1 MITSTRRLHSVNV
14 TLCNKIKTKVTHCN
28 NKREN
33 QRIRRKLAHFVG
45 CQTLELAVF
54 DTSAVKLDG
63 ALIGRIYLMKFTAI
77 AAISSIALSS
87 ATSAIAGPEAEVLH
101 WWTSGGEAK
110 SVAVLQKE
118 FADNGGTWTDM
129 PVAGGGGDAAMAALR
144 ARVLS
149 GNAPTAVQLKGPAIQ
164 EWYEEGVL
172 ADISSVAE
180 AQGWSAVLPA
190 SIAGHM
196 KCEGSWCA
204 APVNVHRVDWIWA
217 NASVLEANGIDMP
230 STWDEFNAAAEKL
243 QAAGII
249 PLAHGGQAWQD
260 ATVFEAVALGI
271 LGANGFHKAF
281 VELDEETLTSDAMV
295 AVFDQMRKMRGYVD
309 PNFSGRDWNLAT
321 AMVMN
326 GEAAFQIMG
335 DWAKGEF
342 MAAGKV
348 PGEDFLC
355 LSTPGEGFLYN
366 VDSFAM
372 FAVDGEDKTQG
383 QNLLAELIVGQNF
396 QKVFNLNK
404 GSIPARTDV
413 ALDEFDTC
421 AHISAADMS
430 ASSLSGSL
438 LPSYAHGMAL
448 RGAQSGAITDVV
460 TAHFNSDMSSAEAVA
475 QLAKAVAN
483 SY

>member
-1 MITSTRRLHSVNV
+1 MKTSVF
-14 TLCNKIKTKVTHCN
+14 
-28 NKREN
+28 
-33 QRIRRKLAHFVG
+33 A
-45 CQTLELAVF
+45 AV
-54 DTSAVKLDG
+54 SAV
-63 ALIGRIYLMKFTAI
+63 AI
-77 AAISSIALSS
+77 TCAMPAVAE
-87 ATSAIAGPEAEVLH
+87 PQAEVLH

-110 SVAVLQKE
+110 SVAVLQQE

-129 PVAGGGGDAAMAALR
+129 PVAGGGGDAAMTALR

-172 ADISSVAE
+172 ADISAVAE
-180 AQGWSAVLPA
+180 AEGWADVLPA

-196 KCEGSWCA
+196 MCEGTWCA

-217 NASVLEANGIDMP
+217 NADVLEANGIAMP
-230 STWDEFNAAAEKL
+230 TTWDEFNAAADKL
-243 QAAGII
+243 AAAGIT

-271 LGANGFHKAF
+271 LGADGFKKAF
-281 VELDEETLTSDAMV
+281 VDLDMDTLKSDGMV

-309 PNFSGRDWNLAT
+309 DNFSGRDWNLAT

-342 MAAGKV
+342 LAAGKA

-355 LSTPGEGFLYN
+355 ASVPGDGFLYN

-372 FAVDGEDKTQG
+372 FNVDGDDKKAG
-383 QNLLAELIVGQNF
+383 QDLLSKLIVGQNF

-404 GSIPARTDV
+404 GSIPARVDV
-413 ALDEFDTC
+413 ALDEFDSC
-421 AHISAADMS
+421 AHLSAKDMS
-430 ASSLSGSL
+430 ESSDNGSL

-460 TAHFNSDMSSAEAVA
+460 TAHFNSDMSSADAVNM
-475 QLAKAVAN
+475 LADAVAN
-483 SY
+483 SM

>member
-1 MITSTRRLHSVNV
+1 MKLLSV
-14 TLCNKIKTKVTHCN
+14 
-28 NKREN
+28 
-33 QRIRRKLAHFVG
+33 
-45 CQTLELAVF
+45 
-54 DTSAVKLDG
+54 SAVSG
-63 ALIGRIYLMKFTAI
+63 AALIAATA
-77 AAISSIALSS
+77 AFAE
-87 ATSAIAGPEAEVLH
+87 PQAEVLH
-101 WWTSGGEAK
+101 YWTSGGEAK
-110 SVAVLQKE
+110 SVAVLQEE
-118 FADNGGTWTDM
+118 FAANGGTWTDM
-129 PVAGGGGDAAMAALR
+129 PVAGGGGDAAMTALR

-172 ADISSVAE
+172 ADISAVAE
-180 AQGWSAVLPA
+180 ANNWADVLPA

-196 KCEGSWCA
+196 MCEGTWCA

-217 NASVLEANGIDMP
+217 NADVLEANNIAMP
-230 STWDEFNAAAEKL
+230 TSWAEFNAAAEKL

-271 LGANGFHKAF
+271 LGAEGFHKAF
-281 VELDEETLTSDAMV
+281 VELDTDTLTSAEMV
-295 AVFDQMRKMRGYVD
+295 AVFDQMRTMRGFVD
-309 PNFSGRDWNLAT
+309 SNFSGRDWNLAT

-355 LSTPGEGFLYN
+355 ASTPGDGFLYN

-372 FAVDGEDKTQG
+372 FAVDGEDRQAG
-383 QNLLAELIVGQNF
+383 QALLAELVVGQNF

-413 ALDEFDTC
+413 ALDEFDSC
-421 AHISAADMS
+421 ALLS
-430 ASSLSGSL
+430 ASDMAESSENGSL

-448 RGAQSGAITDVV
+448 Q
-460 TAHFNSDMSSAEAVA
+460 
-475 QLAKAVAN
+475 
-483 SY
+483 

>member
-1 MITSTRRLHSVNV
+1 
-14 TLCNKIKTKVTHCN
+14 
-28 NKREN
+28 
-33 QRIRRKLAHFVG
+33 
-45 CQTLELAVF
+45 
-54 DTSAVKLDG
+54 
-63 ALIGRIYLMKFTAI
+63 MK
-77 AAISSIALSS
+77 
-87 ATSAIAGPEAEVLH
+87 TSAIAAVSAVAISAASGAFAEPQAEVLH

-110 SVAVLQKE
+110 SVAVLQEE
-118 FADNGGTWTDM
+118 FAANGGTWTDM
-129 PVAGGGGDAAMAALR
+129 PVAGGGGDAAMTALR

-172 ADISSVAE
+172 ADISATADAE
-180 AQGWSAVLPA
+180 GWADVLPE

-196 KCEGSWCA
+196 KCDGHWCA

-217 NASVLEANGIDMP
+217 NADVLKANGIEMP
-230 STWDEFNAAAEKL
+230 TTWDEFNAAAEKL
-243 QAAGII
+243 QEAGII

-260 ATVFEAVALGI
+260 ATVFEAVALGV
-271 LGANGFHKAF
+271 LGAEGFRKAF
-281 VELDEETLTSDAMV
+281 VELDADTLGSDEMK
-295 AVFDQMRKMRGYVD
+295 AVFDQMAKMRGYVD
-309 PNFSGRDWNLAT
+309 DNFSGRDWNLAT

-342 MAAGKV
+342 LAAGKT

-355 LSTPGEGFLYN
+355 ASVPGEGFLYN

-372 FAVDGEDKTQG
+372 FEVDGEDKQDG
-383 QNLLAELIVGQNF
+383 QALLAKLIMGPNF

-413 ALDEFDTC
+413 ALDEFDAC
-421 AHISAADMS
+421 ANLSAQDMAAS
-430 ASSLSGSL
+430 AEGGSL

-460 TAHFNSDMSSAEAVA
+460 TAHFNSDMSSEDAVKM
-475 QLAKAVAN
+475 LTEAVAN
-483 SY
+483 SM

>member
-1 MITSTRRLHSVNV
+1 MKSV
-14 TLCNKIKTKVTHCN
+14 
-28 NKREN
+28 
-33 QRIRRKLAHFVG
+33 FFG
-45 CQTLELAVF
+45 AVSA
-54 DTSAVKLDG
+54 TALIASAVY
-63 ALIGRIYLMKFTAI
+63 AE
-77 AAISSIALSS
+77 
-87 ATSAIAGPEAEVLH
+87 PQAEVLH

-110 SVAVLQKE
+110 SVAVLQEE
-118 FADNGGTWTDM
+118 FASKGGQWTDM
-129 PVAGGGGDAAMAALR
+129 PVAGGGGDAAMTALR

-180 AQGWSAVLPA
+180 AQGWADVLPA

-196 KCEGSWCA
+196 KCEGTWCA

-217 NASVLEANGIDMP
+217 NADVLEANGIEMP
-230 STWDEFNAAAEKL
+230 TTWDEFNAAAEKL

-260 ATVFEAVALGI
+260 ATVFEAVALGV
-271 LGANGFHKAF
+271 LGADGFRKAF
-281 VELDEETLTSDAMV
+281 VDLDMDTLKSDEMK
-295 AVFDQMRKMRGYVD
+295 AVFDQMRTMRGYVD
-309 PNFSGRDWNLAT
+309 DNFSGRDWNLAT

-355 LSTPGEGFLYN
+355 ASVPGDGFLYN

-372 FAVDGEDKTQG
+372 FDVDGDDKKAG
-383 QNLLAELIVGQNF
+383 QELLAELIVGQNF

-404 GSIPARTDV
+404 GSIPARVDV
-413 ALDEFDTC
+413 SLEEFDSC
-421 AHISAADMS
+421 AHLSAKDMGE
-430 ASSLSGSL
+430 SSDNGSL

-460 TAHFNSDMSSAEAVA
+460 TAHFNSDMSSDEAV
-475 QLAKAVAN
+475 QMLADAVAN
-483 SY
+483 SM

>member
-1 MITSTRRLHSVNV
+1 MKTSVF
-14 TLCNKIKTKVTHCN
+14 
-28 NKREN
+28 
-33 QRIRRKLAHFVG
+33 A
-45 CQTLELAVF
+45 AV
-54 DTSAVKLDG
+54 
-63 ALIGRIYLMKFTAI
+63 
-77 AAISSIALSS
+77 
-87 ATSAIAGPEAEVLH
+87 SAIAVTCAMPALAEPQAEVLH

-110 SVAVLQKE
+110 SVAVLQQE

-129 PVAGGGGDAAMAALR
+129 PVAGGGGDAAMTALR

-172 ADISSVAE
+172 ADISAVAE
-180 AQGWSAVLPA
+180 AEGWADVLPA

-196 KCEGSWCA
+196 KCEGTWCA
-204 APVNVHRVDWIWA
+204 APVNVHRIDWIWG
-217 NASVLEANGIDMP
+217 NADVLSANGIEMP
-230 STWDEFNAAAEKL
+230 TTWDEFNAAADKL
-243 QAAGII
+243 AAAGIT

-260 ATVFEAVALGI
+260 ATVFEAVALGM
-271 LGANGFHKAF
+271 LGAEGFKKAF
-281 VELDEETLTSDAMV
+281 VDLDMDTLKSDQMV

-309 PNFSGRDWNLAT
+309 DNFSGRDWNLAT

-342 MAAGKV
+342 LAAGKV

-355 LSTPGEGFLYN
+355 ASVPGDGFLYN

-372 FAVDGEDKTQG
+372 FNVDGDDKQAG
-383 QNLLAELIVGQNF
+383 QELLSKLIVGKNF

-404 GSIPARTDV
+404 GSIPARVDV
-413 ALDEFDTC
+413 ALDDFDSC
-421 AHISAADMS
+421 AHLSAKDMKE
-430 ASSLSGSL
+430 SSENGSL

-460 TAHFNSDMSSAEAVA
+460 TAHFNSDMSSADAVNM
-475 QLAKAVAN
+475 LADAVAN
-483 SY
+483 SM

>member
-1 MITSTRRLHSVNV
+1 MKAYVTGAVSALSMIV
-14 TLCNKIKTKVTHCN
+14 
-28 NKREN
+28 
-33 QRIRRKLAHFVG
+33 A
-45 CQTLELAVF
+45 
-54 DTSAVKLDG
+54 TSAV
-63 ALIGRIYLMKFTAI
+63 AEPT
-77 AAISSIALSS
+77 
-87 ATSAIAGPEAEVLH
+87 AEVLH
-101 WWTSGGEAK
+101 YWTSGGEAK

-118 FADNGGTWTDM
+118 FADKGGSWTDM
-129 PVAGGGGDAAMAALR
+129 PVAGGGGDAAMTALR

-172 ADISSVAE
+172 ADISDVAE
-180 AQGWSAVLPA
+180 TNDWDAVLPA

-196 KCEGSWCA
+196 KCEGTWCA

-217 NASVLEANGIDMP
+217 NAEVLSANGIEMP
-230 STWDEFNAAAEKL
+230 TTWEEFNAAAEKL
-243 QAAGII
+243 QEAGII

-271 LGANGFHKAF
+271 LGPEGYRKAF
-281 VELDEETLTSDAMV
+281 VELDKETLTSDAMI
-295 AVFDQMRKMRGYVD
+295 AVFDQMRIMRGFVD
-309 PNFSGRDWNLAT
+309 SNFSGRDWNLAT
-321 AMVMN
+321 SMVMN

-355 LSTPGEGFLYN
+355 ASAPGEGFLYN

-372 FAVDGEDKTQG
+372 FDVDGEDKKAG
-383 QNLLAELIVGQNF
+383 QQLLAELVVGQNF

-413 ALDEFDTC
+413 ALDEFDDC
-421 AHISAADMS
+421 ARLSADDMQ
-430 ASSLSGSL
+430 ASSDGDAL
-438 LPSYAHGMAL
+438 LPSYAHGMAM
-448 RGAQSGAITDVV
+448 RGAQAGAITDVV
-460 TAHFNSDMSSAEAVA
+460 TAHFNSDMSSADAV
-475 QLAKAVAN
+475 QMLADGIAN
-483 SY
+483 SM

>member
-1 MITSTRRLHSVNV
+1 M
-14 TLCNKIKTKVTHCN
+14 NKLFK
-28 NKREN
+28 
-33 QRIRRKLAHFVG
+33 
-45 CQTLELAVF
+45 
-54 DTSAVKLDG
+54 SA
-63 ALIGRIYLMKFTAI
+63 
-77 AAISSIALSS
+77 SIVAMLVAGS
-87 ATSAIAGPEAEVLH
+87 AQAEPTAEVLH

-110 SVAVLQKE
+110 SVAVLQQE
-118 FADNGGTWTDM
+118 FADKGGTWTDM
-129 PVAGGGGDAAMAALR
+129 PVAGGGGDAAMQALR
-144 ARVLS
+144 ARVLA

-172 ADISSVAE
+172 ADISKVAE
-180 AQGWSAVLPA
+180 AEGWADVLPA

-196 KCEGSWCA
+196 KCDDIWCA

-217 NASVLEANGIDMP
+217 NADVLESNGIAMP
-230 STWDEFNAAAEKL
+230 TSWDEFNAAAEKL

-271 LGANGFHKAF
+271 LGADGFRKAF
-281 VELDEETLTSDAMV
+281 VDLDEATLTSPEMV
-295 AVFDQMRKMRGYVD
+295 AVFDQMRTMRGFVD
-309 PNFSGRDWNLAT
+309 PNFPGRDWNLAT

-342 MAAGKV
+342 LAAGKA

-355 LSTPGEGFLYN
+355 ASTPGEGFLYN

-372 FAVDGEDKTQG
+372 FEVGGDDKQAG
-383 QNLLAELIVGQNF
+383 QALLAELIVGKNF

-413 ALDEFDTC
+413 ALDEFDSC
-421 AHISAADMS
+421 AILSSDDMAAS
-430 ASSLSGSL
+430 NEGGSL

-460 TAHFNSDMSSAEAVA
+460 TQHFNSDMSSEDAVKA
-475 QLAKAVAN
+475 LWSAVAN
-483 SY
+483 SL

>member
-1 MITSTRRLHSVNV
+1 MKSYVL
-14 TLCNKIKTKVTHCN
+14 
-28 NKREN
+28 
-33 QRIRRKLAHFVG
+33 G
-45 CQTLELAVF
+45 AV
-54 DTSAVKLDG
+54 SGIACV
-63 ALIGRIYLMKFTAI
+63 AATA
-77 AAISSIALSS
+77 AFADNHAS
-87 ATSAIAGPEAEVLH
+87 PEAEVLH
-101 WWTSGGEAK
+101 YWTSGGEAK
-110 SVAVLQKE
+110 SVAVLQEE
-118 FADNGGTWTDM
+118 FAANGGTWTDM
-129 PVAGGGGDAAMAALR
+129 PVAGGGGDAAMTALR

-172 ADISSVAE
+172 ADISAVAE
-180 AQGWSAVLPA
+180 ANNWDAVLPA

-196 KCEGSWCA
+196 KCEGTWCA

-217 NASVLEANGIDMP
+217 NADVLSANDIAMP
-230 STWDEFNAAAEKL
+230 TTWEEFNAAATKL

-260 ATVFEAVALGI
+260 ATIFETVALGI
-271 LGANGFHKAF
+271 LGAEGFYKAF
-281 VELDEETLTSDAMV
+281 VELDMDTLKSDDMK
-295 AVFDQMRKMRGYVD
+295 AVFDQMRTMRGFVD
-309 PNFSGRDWNLAT
+309 GNFSGRDWNLAT

-355 LSTPGEGFLYN
+355 ASTPGEGFLYN

-372 FAVDGEDKTQG
+372 FAVEGEDKQAG
-383 QNLLAELIVGQNF
+383 QALLAELVVGQNF
-396 QKVFNLNK
+396 QEVFNLNK

-413 ALDEFDTC
+413 ALDKFDSC
-421 AHISAADMS
+421 ALLS
-430 ASSLSGSL
+430 ASDMATSSEGGSL

-460 TAHFNSDMSSAEAVA
+460 TAHFNSDMSSDDAV
-475 QLAKAVAN
+475 QMLADGIAN
-483 SY
+483 SM

>member
-1 MITSTRRLHSVNV
+1 MKRFAFATVST
-14 TLCNKIKTKVTHCN
+14 
-28 NKREN
+28 
-33 QRIRRKLAHFVG
+33 
-45 CQTLELAVF
+45 LAVV
-54 DTSAVKLDG
+54 AG
-63 ALIGRIYLMKFTAI
+63 
-77 AAISSIALSS
+77 SSVL
-87 ATSAIAGPEAEVLH
+87 AGPQAEVLH

-110 SVAVLQKE
+110 SVAVLQEE
-118 FADNGGTWTDM
+118 FASNGGTWTDM
-129 PVAGGGGDAAMAALR
+129 PVAGGGGDAAMTALR

-180 AQGWSAVLPA
+180 AEGWADVLPA

-196 KCEGSWCA
+196 MCEGAWCA

-217 NASVLEANGIDMP
+217 NADILAANGIEMP
-230 STWDEFNAAAEKL
+230 TTWDEFNAAAVKL
-243 QAAGII
+243 MDAGVI
-249 PLAHGGQAWQD
+249 PLAHGGQSWQD
-260 ATVFEAVALGI
+260 ATVFEAVLLGI
-271 LGANGFHKAF
+271 GGPEFYQKAL
-281 VELDEETLTSDAMV
+281 VDLDPEALTSDTMV
-295 AVFDQMRKMRGYVD
+295 QVFDQMRLMRGYVD
-309 PNFSGRDWNLAT
+309 ENFSGRDWNLAT

-342 MAAGKV
+342 LAAGKT
-348 PGEDFLC
+348 PSEDFLC
-355 LSTPGEGFLYN
+355 ASTPGDGYLYN

-372 FAVDGEDKTQG
+372 FDVDGEDKKAG
-383 QNLLAELIVGQNF
+383 QDLLAKLIVAPNF

-413 ALDEFDTC
+413 ALDDFDIC
-421 AHISAADMS
+421 ANLSAEEMGSTSAA
-430 ASSLSGSL
+430 GSL

-448 RGAQSGAITDVV
+448 RGSQSGAITDVV
-460 TAHFNSDMSSAEAVA
+460 TAHFNSDMSSADAVQ
-475 QLAKAVAN
+475 QLADAVAN

>member
-1 MITSTRRLHSVNV
+1 MKSYVLGAVSGLAIVAST
-14 TLCNKIKTKVTHCN
+14 
-28 NKREN
+28 
-33 QRIRRKLAHFVG
+33 
-45 CQTLELAVF
+45 
-54 DTSAVKLDG
+54 
-63 ALIGRIYLMKFTAI
+63 
-77 AAISSIALSS
+77 AAS
-87 ATSAIAGPEAEVLH
+87 AGPEAEVLH
-101 WWTSGGEAK
+101 YWTSGGEAK
-110 SVAVLQKE
+110 SVAVLQEE
-118 FADNGGTWTDM
+118 FASNGGTWTDM
-129 PVAGGGGDAAMAALR
+129 PVAGGGGDAAMTALR

-172 ADISSVAE
+172 ADITAVAE
-180 AQGWSAVLPA
+180 ANNWADVLPA

-196 KCEGSWCA
+196 KCEDTWCA

-217 NASVLEANGIDMP
+217 NADVLNANGIAMP
-230 STWDEFNAAAEKL
+230 TTWDEFNAAAEKL

-271 LGANGFHKAF
+271 LGADGFRKAF
-281 VELDEETLTSDAMV
+281 VDLDIDTLKSDEMV
-295 AVFDQMRKMRGYVD
+295 AVFDQMRTMRGFVD
-309 PNFSGRDWNLAT
+309 DNFSGRDWNLAT

-342 MAAGKV
+342 LAAGKA

-355 LSTPGEGFLYN
+355 ASTPGEGFLYN

-372 FAVDGEDKTQG
+372 FDVDGDDKKAG
-383 QNLLAELIVGQNF
+383 QELLAKLVVGQNF

-413 ALDEFDTC
+413 SLDEFDSC
-421 AHISAADMS
+421 ALLSADDMQ
-430 ASSLSGSL
+430 ASSDSGSL
-438 LPSYAHGMAL
+438 LPSYAHGMAM
-448 RGAQSGAITDVV
+448 RGAQAGAITDVV
-460 TAHFNSDMSSAEAVA
+460 TAHFNSDMSSQEAVEM
-475 QLAKAVAN
+475 LANAVAN
-483 SY
+483 SL

>member
-1 MITSTRRLHSVNV
+1 MKAYVTGAVSALSMIV
-14 TLCNKIKTKVTHCN
+14 
-28 NKREN
+28 
-33 QRIRRKLAHFVG
+33 A
-45 CQTLELAVF
+45 
-54 DTSAVKLDG
+54 TSAV
-63 ALIGRIYLMKFTAI
+63 AEPT
-77 AAISSIALSS
+77 
-87 ATSAIAGPEAEVLH
+87 AEVLH
-101 WWTSGGEAK
+101 YWTSGGEAK

-118 FADNGGTWTDM
+118 FAGKGGSWTDM
-129 PVAGGGGDAAMAALR
+129 PVAGGGGDAAMTALR

-172 ADISSVAE
+172 ADISDVAE
-180 AQGWSAVLPA
+180 ANNWDAVLPA

-196 KCEGSWCA
+196 KCEGTWCA

-217 NASVLEANGIDMP
+217 NAEVLSANGIEMP
-230 STWDEFNAAAEKL
+230 TTWEGFNAAAEKL
-243 QAAGII
+243 QEAGII

-271 LGANGFHKAF
+271 LGPEGYRKAF
-281 VELDEETLTSDAMV
+281 VELDKETLTSDAMI
-295 AVFDQMRKMRGYVD
+295 AVFDQMRTMRGFVD
-309 PNFSGRDWNLAT
+309 SNFSGRDWNLAT
-321 AMVMN
+321 SMVMN

-355 LSTPGEGFLYN
+355 ASAPGEGFLYN

-372 FAVDGEDKTQG
+372 FDVDGEDKKAG
-383 QNLLAELIVGQNF
+383 QQLLAELVVGQNF

-413 ALDEFDTC
+413 TLDEFDDC
-421 AHISAADMS
+421 ARLSADDMQ
-430 ASSLSGSL
+430 ASSDGDAL

-448 RGAQSGAITDVV
+448 RGAQAGAITDVV
-460 TAHFNSDMSSAEAVA
+460 TAHFNSDMSSADAV
-475 QLAKAVAN
+475 QMLADGIAN
-483 SY
+483 SM

>member
-1 MITSTRRLHSVNV
+1 MKKSVFTV
-14 TLCNKIKTKVTHCN
+14 SA
-28 NKREN
+28 
-33 QRIRRKLAHFVG
+33 LA
-45 CQTLELAVF
+45 LAV
-54 DTSAVKLDG
+54 AG
-63 ALIGRIYLMKFTAI
+63 AAQ
-77 AAISSIALSS
+77 AE
-87 ATSAIAGPEAEVLH
+87 PQAEVLH

-110 SVAVLQKE
+110 SVAVLQEE
-118 FADNGGTWTDM
+118 FAAKGGTWTDM
-129 PVAGGGGDAAMAALR
+129 PVAGGGGDAAMQALR

-172 ADISSVAE
+172 ADISDVAD
-180 AQGWSAVLPA
+180 AQGWADVLPE
-190 SIAGHM
+190 SIANHM
-196 KCEGSWCA
+196 KCEGTWCA

-217 NASVLEANGIDMP
+217 NADVLESNGIEMP
-230 STWDEFNAAAEKL
+230 TTWDEFNAAAAKL
-243 QAAGII
+243 QEAGII

-271 LGANGFHKAF
+271 LGADGFRKAF
-281 VELDEETLTSDAMV
+281 VELDEEVLKSDEMV
-295 AVFDQMRKMRGYVD
+295 AVFDQMRLMRGYVD
-309 PNFSGRDWNLAT
+309 PNFPGRDWNLAT

-342 MAAGKV
+342 LAAGKA

-355 LSTPGEGFLYN
+355 ASVPGEGFLYN

-372 FAVDGEDKTQG
+372 FEVDGDDKQEG
-383 QNLLAELIVGQNF
+383 QALLAELIVGENF
-396 QKVFNLNK
+396 QEVFNLNK

-413 ALDEFDTC
+413 DLSAFDSC
-421 AHISAADMS
+421 AITSSEDMA
-430 ASSLSGSL
+430 ASSESGSL

-460 TAHFNSDMSSAEAVA
+460 TSHFNSDMSSEEAVK
-475 QLAKAVAN
+475 QLAAAVVN
-483 SY
+483 SL

>member
-1 MITSTRRLHSVNV
+1 M
-14 TLCNKIKTKVTHCN
+14 KTKVLGAVSG
-28 NKREN
+28 
-33 QRIRRKLAHFVG
+33 LAIVASTVAFAEP
-45 CQTLELAVF
+45 Q
-54 DTSAVKLDG
+54 
-63 ALIGRIYLMKFTAI
+63 
-77 AAISSIALSS
+77 
-87 ATSAIAGPEAEVLH
+87 AEVLH
-101 WWTSGGEAK
+101 YWTSGGEAK
-110 SVAVLQKE
+110 SVAVLQGE
-118 FADNGGTWTDM
+118 FAANGGTWTDM
-129 PVAGGGGDAAMAALR
+129 PVAGGGGDAAGTALR
-144 ARVLS
+144 ARVLA
-149 GNAPTAVQLKGPAIQ
+149 GNAPTAAQIKGPAIQ

-172 ADISSVAE
+172 ADISAVAE
-180 AQGWSAVLPA
+180 ANNWADVLPA

-196 KCEGSWCA
+196 QCDGTWCA

-217 NASVLEANGIDMP
+217 NAEVLSANGIDMP
-230 STWDEFNAAAEKL
+230 TSWDEFNAAAEQL

-271 LGANGFHKAF
+271 LGADGFHKAF
-281 VELDEETLTSDAMV
+281 VELDTETLTSDDMK
-295 AVFDQMRKMRGYVD
+295 AVFDQMRTMRGFVD
-309 PNFSGRDWNLAT
+309 SNFSGRDWNLAT

-355 LSTPGEGFLYN
+355 ASTPGEGFLYN

-372 FAVDGEDKTQG
+372 FAVDGEEKQQG
-383 QNLLAELIVGQNF
+383 QALLAELIVGKNF
-396 QKVFNLNK
+396 QEVFNLNK

-413 ALDEFDTC
+413 ELDAFDSCALL
-421 AHISAADMS
+421 SAADMS
-430 ASSLSGSL
+430 ASNDNGSL

-460 TAHFNSDMSSAEAVA
+460 TAHFNSDMSSDDAV
-475 QLAKAVAN
+475 QMLANAIAN
-483 SY
+483 SM

>member
-1 MITSTRRLHSVNV
+1 MKS
-14 TLCNKIKTKVTHCN
+14 
-28 NKREN
+28 
-33 QRIRRKLAHFVG
+33 HFLG
-45 CQTLELAVF
+45 AV
-54 DTSAVKLDG
+54 SGLVLVA
-63 ALIGRIYLMKFTAI
+63 
-77 AAISSIALSS
+77 SS
-87 ATSAIAGPEAEVLH
+87 AAYAGPEAEVLH

-118 FADNGGTWTDM
+118 FAANGGTWTDM
-129 PVAGGGGDAAMAALR
+129 PVAGGGGDAAMTALR

-172 ADISSVAE
+172 ADISAVAE
-180 AQGWSAVLPA
+180 AEGWADVLPA

-196 KCEGSWCA
+196 MCEGTWCA

-217 NASVLEANGIDMP
+217 NADVLEANGIAMP
-230 STWDEFNAAAEKL
+230 SSWDEFNAAAEKL

-271 LGANGFHKAF
+271 LGADGFHKAF
-281 VELDEETLTSDAMV
+281 VELDEATLKSDGMK
-295 AVFDQMRKMRGYVD
+295 AVFDQMRTLRGFVD
-309 PNFSGRDWNLAT
+309 PNFPGRDWNLAT

-342 MAAGKV
+342 LAAGKV
-348 PGEDFLC
+348 PEEDFLC
-355 LSTPGEGFLYN
+355 ASTPGDGFLYN

-372 FAVDGEDKTQG
+372 FAVDGSDKMAG
-383 QNLLAELIVGQNF
+383 QQLLAKLIVGKNF

-404 GSIPARTDV
+404 GSIPARVDV
-413 ALDEFDTC
+413 ALDEFDSC
-421 AHISAADMS
+421 AHLS
-430 ASSLSGSL
+430 ASDMAASSEGGSL

-448 RGAQSGAITDVV
+448 RGAQAGAITDVV
-460 TAHFNSDMSSAEAVA
+460 TAHFNSDMSSNDAVQ
-475 QLAKAVAN
+475 QLATAVAN
-483 SY
+483 SM